1 MCIRDRNITAGVWYG
16 IDEYSVSLGDGQY
29 GGVAALPAWALFMK
43 NAHKELNIPKDRFEM
58 PDGVIEI
65 EIDSDTKQLPTSR
78 TKNLEKEFFLRSNV
92 PQ

>member
-1 MCIRDRNITAGVWYG
+1 
-16 IDEYSVSLGDGQY
+16 
-29 GGVAALPAWALFMK
+29 MK
-43 NAHKELNIPKDRFEM
+43 NAHKELNIPKDRFEI
-58 PDGVIEI
+58 PEGVVEI